1 MAREME
7 RGRPLPAS
15 LSLILL
21 GATVEE
27 TAAVFPRQ
35 GQTPEPERDERRGRR
50 LAVFTAPFC
59 MRNRFGA
66 KQVGAEVS
74 VLMLRVNRE
83 SIRCPLH
90 QWAQPCASA
99 WLADCSTL
107 TDHMVGIKWWIWR
120 DEAVNRGKKTK
131 TLNVSFHEAG
141 DDKKR
146 WCQPL
151 YISTHIASATPWI
164 LSANRRN

>member
-74 VLMLRVNRE
+74 VLMLRLDRKRPARLGSNKACGFAVSVSLKHQPAPFINNQQVRRLRLVLQRGFLASSLLVQSNK
-83 SIRCPLH
+83 SIGFFASR
-90 QWAQPCASA
+90 WAVMRS
-99 WLADCSTL
+99 L
-107 TDHMVGIKWWIWR
+107 TGFSPNGNYFIL
-120 DEAVNRGKKTK
+120 KKK
-131 TLNVSFHEAG
+131 
-141 DDKKR
+141 
-146 WCQPL
+146 
-151 YISTHIASATPWI
+151 
-164 LSANRRN
+164 